1 MPGDLGL
8 IRHND
13 PGLDFLRKTA
23 LIQKAGTVSQP
34 MLIGGAFEIIEVRQR
49 EDRQLP
55 LSDPSVRFE
64 VNQAVARQ
72 QLSSQFQARLDALL
86 ASAKVQ
92 GL

>member
-1 MPGDLGL
+1 
-8 IRHND
+8 
-13 PGLDFLRKTA
+13 
-23 LIQKAGTVSQP
+23 
-34 MLIGGAFEIIEVRQR
+34 MLIDGAFEIIQVRQR
-49 EDRQLP
+49 EDRQLL